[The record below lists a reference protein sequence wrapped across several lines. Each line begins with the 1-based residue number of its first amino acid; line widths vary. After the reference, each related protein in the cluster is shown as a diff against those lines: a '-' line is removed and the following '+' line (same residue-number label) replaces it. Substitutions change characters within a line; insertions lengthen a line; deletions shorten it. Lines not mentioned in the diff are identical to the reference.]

1 MNNKEWK
8 KWIFWFSFAVASIVV
23 YKTIDSVSSIIS
35 SIGSFFK
42 LIMPFLMAILVAYI
56 LYMPCKGVEKF
67 IKKLKFKFFQKHARG
82 LSVLIVY
89 VLAVLIIF
97 IIINFIIPTVKES
110 IVDLVENLPNYYNSA
125 VEFID
130 NADEDS
136 IITKLNVKSYVDNL
150 NSVDFGKEII
160 SWVNMDNINS
170 YIKGI
175 VGAANVI
182 FDMFVTIVVSIYIL
196 LERADIKSFF
206 QNLSKAIFDKKTNLT
221 ISRYYR
227 KTNSIFFNF
236 IASQLIDAVVV
247 GIITSIA
254 MSIMRVKY
262 AVLLGFMIGLFN
274 IIPYFGAIV
283 AVILA
288 ILITVFTGGFAKA
301 IWLGIIVIILQQIDA
316 NIINPKILGNS
327 LNLSPILVIFAVT
340 VGGAYFGVLG
350 MFLGVPVI
358 AFLKIIVDDFIEYRN
373 KKGFLEKINLK

>member
-8 KWIFWFSFAVASIVV
+8 KWLFWFSFAVAAIVV

-42 LIMPFLMAILVAYI
+42 LIMPFFMAILVAYI
-56 LYMPCKGVEKF
+56 LYMPCKGIEKV
-67 IKKLKFKFFQKHARG
+67 IKKIKFKIFNKHARG
-82 LSVLIVY
+82 LSVLLVY
-89 VLAVLIIF
+89 VIAVLIIF

-125 VEFID
+125 IEFVD

-136 IITKLNVKSYVDNL
+136 IITKLNVKQYISNL
-150 NSVDFGKEII
+150 NSVDFGQEII
-160 SWVNMDNINS
+160 NWISMDNISS

-206 QNLSKAIFDKKTNLT
+206 ENLSKAIFDKKTNMA
-221 ISRYYR
+221 IARYYR

-236 IASQLIDAVVV
+236 IASQLIDALVV

-254 MSIMRVKY
+254 MSIMKIKY

-288 ILITVFTGGFAKA
+288 ILITVFTGGIAQA
-301 IWLGIIVIILQQIDA
+301 IWLGIVVIVLQQIDA

-358 AFLKIIVDDFIEYRN
+358 AFLKIIIDDFISYRN
-373 KKGFLEKINLK
+373 QSGFLEKIHLK

>member
-8 KWIFWFSFAVASIVV
+8 KWLFWFSFAVASIVV
-23 YKTIDSVSSIIS
+23 YKTIDSVSSIIL

-67 IKKLKFKFFQKHARG
+67 IKKLKLKFFQKHARG
-82 LSVLIVY
+82 LSVLTVY

-125 VEFID
+125 IEFID

-136 IITKLNVKSYVDNL
+136 IITRLNVKSYVDNL

-206 QNLSKAIFDKKTNLT
+206 QNLSKAIFDKKTNLA

-236 IASQLIDAVVV
+236 IASQLIDAVIV

-373 KKGFLEKINLK
+373 KKGFLEKIIK